1 MAFNYNPA
9 CATARDQV
17 RLLCT
22 DTDQAGGADCQF
34 FQDTEIEYF
43 LTLMSNNVLRA
54 AAMALLTIAAQET
67 LLLKRIKLLDLH
79 TDGPAEAKALR
90 ELAEVYQE
98 KADLAEAA
106 EAAGTF
112 DYAEMVVDVF
122 TARERRNKEALR
134 SG

>member
-1 MAFNYNPA
+1 MAFTYDPLCPTN
-9 CATARDQV
+9 RDKV

-22 DTDQAGGADCQF
+22 DTDVAGGATCQF
-34 FQDTEIEYF
+34 FQDGEIDTF
-43 LTLMSNNVLRA
+43 LSLMSSNVLRA

-79 TDGPAEAKALR
+79 TDGPAEAAALR
-90 ELAEVYQE
+90 ELAAVYQE
-98 KADLAEAA
+98 KADLAEAMEVGGA
-106 EAAGTF
+106 F

-134 SG
+134 GG